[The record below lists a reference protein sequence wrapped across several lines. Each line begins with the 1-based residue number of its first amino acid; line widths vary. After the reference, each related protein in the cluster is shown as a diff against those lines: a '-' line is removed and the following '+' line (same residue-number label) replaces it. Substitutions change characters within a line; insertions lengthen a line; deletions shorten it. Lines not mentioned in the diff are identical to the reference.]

1 LFTRHT
7 SLKQP
12 EDGQDDSVNLLL
24 RSAMIFFGT
33 LMAAGLVALGEP
45 SAPRAMRS
53 ASHEQWRLHA
63 LNRVVDFAQPWVNMG
78 SAQHSP

>member
-1 LFTRHT
+1 MGRMT
-7 SLKQP
+7 
-12 EDGQDDSVNLLL
+12 GVNLLL

-45 SAPRAMRS
+45 PAPRAERN

-78 SAQHSP
+78 SAQHGP